1 MLESPEAEE
10 RVWCHHALNP
20 FYCLVPQSCLILCDP
35 MDHSPP
41 GSSVHGIL
49 QARNLE
55 WVAISVSRRIFLTQG
70 WNQSLLHCLLSRQI
84 LYHQHH
90 LGSPILRLANV
101 KSSNSVPPF
110 FKIILTFLI
119 PLQLH
124 LYFVISLFLSFKKPT
139 WLWLQLSYMYIS
151 IC

>member
-1 MLESPEAEE
+1 MVLIAII
-10 RVWCHHALNP
+10 LYLYTNL
-20 FYCLVPQSCLILCDP
+20 LVTQSCLTLCDP
-35 MDHSPP
+35 HELQPPRFLCPWKSP
-41 GSSVHGIL
+41 GKNTG
-49 QARNLE
+49 
-55 WVAISVSRRIFLTQG
+55 VSCHFLFQGIFLTQG
-70 WNQSLLHCLLSRQI
+70 WNQSLLHLLWSRQI

-110 FKIILTFLI
+110 FEIILIFLI

-139 WLWLQLSYMYIS
+139 WF
-151 IC
+151 